1 MMLRPILTL
10 LIPFVLLCPSAGQAD
25 ESGPSSYDEC
35 ITQTLKGVSSDVAAN
50 AIISSCRNMFP
61 ETAAAAVVPEEV
73 VAEQPAPASGQEA
86 AVVATPAVAPEQEA
100 TIVEQQAAA
109 PEQEEVIPETS
120 RSLTPEELSKLSATA
135 FILGT
140 TYRLTFDN
148 ENDDVT
154 ITEVTIAV
162 WDKSVPD
169 SVREY
174 QKDVRIPPQGTAK
187 VKYSVVYV
195 GEDLDFDWKVASAK
209 GVD

>member
-10 LIPFVLLCPSAGQAD
+10 LVPVILMYPRVGQTD

-35 ITQTLKGVSSDVAAN
+35 ITETMKGVASDVAAR

-61 ETAAAAVVPEEV
+61 EPAAAALVQEDV
-73 VAEQPAPASGQEA
+73 VAEPQAP
-86 AVVATPAVAPEQEA
+86 APEQEEA
-100 TIVEQQAAA
+100 IPEQQAVA
-109 PEQEEVIPETS
+109 PEQEEVIPETT
-120 RSLTPEELSKLSATA
+120 RSLTPEELSRLSATA

-140 TYRLTFDN
+140 AYRLTFDN

-169 SVREY
+169 ELREY
-174 QKDVRIPPQGTAK
+174 QKSVRIPPQGTAK
-187 VKYSVVYV
+187 AKYTVVYV
-195 GEDLDFDWKVASAK
+195 GEEDSWAWKVASAK
-209 GVD
+209 GID